1 MSVACDATY
10 IRPEIF
16 TQIASKV
23 EDQSARCYSI
33 YTTVLDEAN
42 TLNPF
47 FKGRAHDAFVRR
59 LQAFENDFRMLEEIL
74 FKYATYLKETRKKYD
89 MIDENIAAEANK
101 LKVGK

>member
-1 MSVACDATY
+1 MPTPFYVFDRDILTK
-10 IRPEIF
+10 
-16 TQIASKV
+16 IASQFD
-23 EDQSARCYSI
+23 DQSARCYSI

-59 LQAFENDFRMLEEIL
+59 LQAFENDFRMLEELL
-74 FKYATYLKETRKKYD
+74 FKYATYLKETAWQYD
-89 MIDENIAAEANK
+89 MRNETVAAQANK